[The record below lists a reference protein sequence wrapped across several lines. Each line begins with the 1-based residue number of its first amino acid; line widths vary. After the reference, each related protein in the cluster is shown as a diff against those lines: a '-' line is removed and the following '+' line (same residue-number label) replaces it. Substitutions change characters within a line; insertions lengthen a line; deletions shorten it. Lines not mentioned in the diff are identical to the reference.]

1 MIKNFFKKIL
11 CFAVLISMLFSSIG
25 TVDTA
30 YAADLSGITRSEWV
44 SKLVSTF
51 NMQVDDESNMPD
63 NYFNDIT
70 SDMDCYKDIL
80 LAVEFGVIDLEAGQS
95 FRPYDPATREFA
107 AQTLNY
113 CLGFKLDEGIAYT
126 FNDSANV
133 TYKDDA
139 QVALNRGWFPLNNGK
154 FCPEQTITESEMNT
168 MLSDAVS
175 VISGDAVSGTKNIFG
190 VADGVIVVPETA
202 TVSIDNN
209 GILTIGNYEG
219 TLQTGDIFVVTLEG
233 FPVAFQAVDV
243 QQSDAGF
250 IIETETNEDTDN
262 AITSIQNEGTS
273 DFDLEQFEVAEGAT
287 YRIVDESKGRSAGY
301 ETLSIEPYSIKYD
314 KKSKKLTI
322 TESVKLNNVA
332 AGTLTVAMKNIKIEQ
347 EIREKIEEAD
357 LIIFSAGSLYTS
369 IVPHL
374 LAPEVRSALEETKA
388 PLLYISNLVT
398 QPGETDIQTVSR
410 HVEILN
416 EYLGSRKI
424 DLVVANNGTV
434 DENVR
439 ERYLSA
445 ENKRIVQ
452 VDHITLEKMGVQII
466 EDDIFC
472 IEDEKIRHNALKTA
486 FLIFS
491 YLMEA

>member
-1 MIKNFFKKIL
+1 MKKVVIFGGGTGLSCILSGLKLFPIDVTTVIAVSDNGSSTGKLKEELNIPAVGDVGKVLLSMANVDEDFIDLLSYRFEKGSLNNHPVRNIVLAALIDLKGNLTEATKYMCKLLDIK
-11 CFAVLISMLFSSIG
+11 G
-25 TVDTA
+25 TVLPLT
-30 YAADLSGITRSEWV
+30 GE
-44 SKLVSTF
+44 K
-51 NMQVDDESNMPD
+51 
-63 NYFNDIT
+63 
-70 SDMDCYKDIL
+70 
-80 LAVEFGVIDLEAGQS
+80 IDLVGES
-95 FRPYDPATREFA
+95 TEREYF
-107 AQTLNY
+107 
-113 CLGFKLDEGIAYT
+113 GE
-126 FNDSANV
+126 
-133 TYKDDA
+133 
-139 QVALNRGWFPLNNGK
+139 
-154 FCPEQTITESEMNT
+154 E
-168 MLSDAVS
+168 AVS
-175 VISGDAVSGTKNIFG
+175 RNIRNIS
-190 VADGVIVVPETA
+190 
-202 TVSIDNN
+202 
-209 GILTIGNYEG
+209 
-219 TLQTGDIFVVTLEG
+219 
-233 FPVAFQAVDV
+233 
-243 QQSDAGF
+243 
-250 IIETETNEDTDN
+250 
-262 AITSIQNEGTS
+262 
-273 DFDLEQFEVAEGAT
+273 
-287 YRIVDESKGRSAGY
+287 R
-301 ETLSIEPYSIKYD
+301 LSYD
-314 KKSKKLTI
+314 QD
-322 TESVKLNNVA
+322 
-332 AGTLTVAMKNIKIEQ
+332 IKIEQ

>member
-1 MIKNFFKKIL
+1 MKKVVIFGGGTGLSCILSGLKLFPIDVTTVIAVSDNGSSTGKLKEELNIPAVGDVGKVLLSMANVDEDFIDLLSYRFEKGSLNNHPVRNIVLAALIDLKGNLTEATKYMCKLLGIK
-11 CFAVLISMLFSSIG
+11 G
-25 TVDTA
+25 TVLPLT
-30 YAADLSGITRSEWV
+30 GE
-44 SKLVSTF
+44 K
-51 NMQVDDESNMPD
+51 
-63 NYFNDIT
+63 
-70 SDMDCYKDIL
+70 
-80 LAVEFGVIDLEAGQS
+80 IDLVGES
-95 FRPYDPATREFA
+95 TEREYF
-107 AQTLNY
+107 
-113 CLGFKLDEGIAYT
+113 GE
-126 FNDSANV
+126 
-133 TYKDDA
+133 
-139 QVALNRGWFPLNNGK
+139 
-154 FCPEQTITESEMNT
+154 E
-168 MLSDAVS
+168 AVS
-175 VISGDAVSGTKNIFG
+175 RNIRNIS
-190 VADGVIVVPETA
+190 
-202 TVSIDNN
+202 
-209 GILTIGNYEG
+209 
-219 TLQTGDIFVVTLEG
+219 
-233 FPVAFQAVDV
+233 
-243 QQSDAGF
+243 
-250 IIETETNEDTDN
+250 
-262 AITSIQNEGTS
+262 
-273 DFDLEQFEVAEGAT
+273 
-287 YRIVDESKGRSAGY
+287 R
-301 ETLSIEPYSIKYD
+301 LSYD
-314 KKSKKLTI
+314 HD
-322 TESVKLNNVA
+322 
-332 AGTLTVAMKNIKIEQ
+332 IKIEQ

-491 YLMEA
+491 YLMES

>member
-1 MIKNFFKKIL
+1 MKKVVIFGGGTGLSCILSGLKLFPIDVTTVIAVSDNGSSTGKLKEELNIPAVGDVGKVLLSMANVDEDFIDLLSYRFEKGSLNNHPVRNIVLAALIDLKGNLTEATKYMCKLLDIK
-11 CFAVLISMLFSSIG
+11 G
-25 TVDTA
+25 TVLPLT
-30 YAADLSGITRSEWV
+30 GE
-44 SKLVSTF
+44 K
-51 NMQVDDESNMPD
+51 
-63 NYFNDIT
+63 
-70 SDMDCYKDIL
+70 
-80 LAVEFGVIDLEAGQS
+80 IDLVGES
-95 FRPYDPATREFA
+95 TEREYF
-107 AQTLNY
+107 
-113 CLGFKLDEGIAYT
+113 GE
-126 FNDSANV
+126 
-133 TYKDDA
+133 
-139 QVALNRGWFPLNNGK
+139 
-154 FCPEQTITESEMNT
+154 E
-168 MLSDAVS
+168 AVS
-175 VISGDAVSGTKNIFG
+175 RNIRNIS
-190 VADGVIVVPETA
+190 
-202 TVSIDNN
+202 
-209 GILTIGNYEG
+209 
-219 TLQTGDIFVVTLEG
+219 
-233 FPVAFQAVDV
+233 
-243 QQSDAGF
+243 
-250 IIETETNEDTDN
+250 
-262 AITSIQNEGTS
+262 
-273 DFDLEQFEVAEGAT
+273 
-287 YRIVDESKGRSAGY
+287 R
-301 ETLSIEPYSIKYD
+301 LSYD
-314 KKSKKLTI
+314 HD
-322 TESVKLNNVA
+322 
-332 AGTLTVAMKNIKIEQ
+332 IKIEQ

-374 LAPEVRSALEETKA
+374 LAPEVRSALEGTKA

-439 ERYLSA
+439 KRYLSA

>member
-1 MIKNFFKKIL
+1 MKKDVIFGGGTGLSCILSGLKLFPIDVTTVIAVSDNGSSTGKLKEELNIPAVGDVGKVLLSMANVDEDFIDLLSYRFEKGSLNNHPVRNIVLAALIDLKGNLTEATKYMCKLLDIK
-11 CFAVLISMLFSSIG
+11 G
-25 TVDTA
+25 TVLPLT
-30 YAADLSGITRSEWV
+30 GE
-44 SKLVSTF
+44 K
-51 NMQVDDESNMPD
+51 
-63 NYFNDIT
+63 
-70 SDMDCYKDIL
+70 
-80 LAVEFGVIDLEAGQS
+80 IDLVGES
-95 FRPYDPATREFA
+95 TEREYF
-107 AQTLNY
+107 
-113 CLGFKLDEGIAYT
+113 GE
-126 FNDSANV
+126 
-133 TYKDDA
+133 
-139 QVALNRGWFPLNNGK
+139 
-154 FCPEQTITESEMNT
+154 E
-168 MLSDAVS
+168 AVS
-175 VISGDAVSGTKNIFG
+175 RNIRNIS
-190 VADGVIVVPETA
+190 
-202 TVSIDNN
+202 
-209 GILTIGNYEG
+209 
-219 TLQTGDIFVVTLEG
+219 
-233 FPVAFQAVDV
+233 
-243 QQSDAGF
+243 
-250 IIETETNEDTDN
+250 
-262 AITSIQNEGTS
+262 
-273 DFDLEQFEVAEGAT
+273 
-287 YRIVDESKGRSAGY
+287 R
-301 ETLSIEPYSIKYD
+301 LSYD
-314 KKSKKLTI
+314 HD
-322 TESVKLNNVA
+322 
-332 AGTLTVAMKNIKIEQ
+332 IKIEQ

>member
-1 MIKNFFKKIL
+1 MKKVVIFGGGTGLSCILSGLKLFPIDVTTVIAVSDNGSSTGKLKEELNIPAVGDVGKVLLSMANVDEDFIDLLSYRFEKGSLNNHPVRNIVLTALIDLKGNLTEATKYMCKLLDIK
-11 CFAVLISMLFSSIG
+11 G
-25 TVDTA
+25 TVLPLT
-30 YAADLSGITRSEWV
+30 GE
-44 SKLVSTF
+44 K
-51 NMQVDDESNMPD
+51 
-63 NYFNDIT
+63 
-70 SDMDCYKDIL
+70 
-80 LAVEFGVIDLEAGQS
+80 IDLVGES
-95 FRPYDPATREFA
+95 TEREYF
-107 AQTLNY
+107 
-113 CLGFKLDEGIAYT
+113 GE
-126 FNDSANV
+126 
-133 TYKDDA
+133 
-139 QVALNRGWFPLNNGK
+139 
-154 FCPEQTITESEMNT
+154 E
-168 MLSDAVS
+168 AVS
-175 VISGDAVSGTKNIFG
+175 RNIRNIS
-190 VADGVIVVPETA
+190 
-202 TVSIDNN
+202 
-209 GILTIGNYEG
+209 
-219 TLQTGDIFVVTLEG
+219 
-233 FPVAFQAVDV
+233 
-243 QQSDAGF
+243 
-250 IIETETNEDTDN
+250 
-262 AITSIQNEGTS
+262 
-273 DFDLEQFEVAEGAT
+273 
-287 YRIVDESKGRSAGY
+287 R
-301 ETLSIEPYSIKYD
+301 LSYD
-314 KKSKKLTI
+314 HD
-322 TESVKLNNVA
+322 
-332 AGTLTVAMKNIKIEQ
+332 IKIEQ

>member
-1 MIKNFFKKIL
+1 MKKVVIFGGGTGLSCILSGLKLFPIDVTTVIAVSDNGSSTGKLKEELNIPAVGDVGKVLLSMANVDEDFIDLLSYRFEKGSLNNHPVRNIVLAALIDLKGNLTEATKYMCKLLDIK
-11 CFAVLISMLFSSIG
+11 G
-25 TVDTA
+25 TVLPLT
-30 YAADLSGITRSEWV
+30 GE
-44 SKLVSTF
+44 K
-51 NMQVDDESNMPD
+51 
-63 NYFNDIT
+63 
-70 SDMDCYKDIL
+70 
-80 LAVEFGVIDLEAGQS
+80 IDLVGES
-95 FRPYDPATREFA
+95 TEREYF
-107 AQTLNY
+107 
-113 CLGFKLDEGIAYT
+113 GE
-126 FNDSANV
+126 
-133 TYKDDA
+133 
-139 QVALNRGWFPLNNGK
+139 
-154 FCPEQTITESEMNT
+154 E
-168 MLSDAVS
+168 AVS
-175 VISGDAVSGTKNIFG
+175 RNIRNIS
-190 VADGVIVVPETA
+190 
-202 TVSIDNN
+202 
-209 GILTIGNYEG
+209 
-219 TLQTGDIFVVTLEG
+219 
-233 FPVAFQAVDV
+233 
-243 QQSDAGF
+243 
-250 IIETETNEDTDN
+250 
-262 AITSIQNEGTS
+262 
-273 DFDLEQFEVAEGAT
+273 
-287 YRIVDESKGRSAGY
+287 R
-301 ETLSIEPYSIKYD
+301 LSYD
-314 KKSKKLTI
+314 HD
-322 TESVKLNNVA
+322 
-332 AGTLTVAMKNIKIEQ
+332 IKIEQ

-374 LAPEVRSALEETKA
+374 RAPEVRSAREETKA

>member
-1 MIKNFFKKIL
+1 MKKVVIFGGGTGLSCILSGLKLFPIDVTTVIAVSDNGSSTGKLKEELNIPAVGDVGKVLLSMANVDEDFIDLLSYRFEKGSLNNHPVRNIVLAALIDLKGNLTEATKYMCKLLDIK
-11 CFAVLISMLFSSIG
+11 G
-25 TVDTA
+25 TVLPLT
-30 YAADLSGITRSEWV
+30 GE
-44 SKLVSTF
+44 K
-51 NMQVDDESNMPD
+51 
-63 NYFNDIT
+63 
-70 SDMDCYKDIL
+70 
-80 LAVEFGVIDLEAGQS
+80 IDLVGES
-95 FRPYDPATREFA
+95 TEREYF
-107 AQTLNY
+107 
-113 CLGFKLDEGIAYT
+113 GE
-126 FNDSANV
+126 
-133 TYKDDA
+133 
-139 QVALNRGWFPLNNGK
+139 
-154 FCPEQTITESEMNT
+154 E
-168 MLSDAVS
+168 AVS
-175 VISGDAVSGTKNIFG
+175 RNIRNIS
-190 VADGVIVVPETA
+190 
-202 TVSIDNN
+202 
-209 GILTIGNYEG
+209 
-219 TLQTGDIFVVTLEG
+219 
-233 FPVAFQAVDV
+233 
-243 QQSDAGF
+243 
-250 IIETETNEDTDN
+250 
-262 AITSIQNEGTS
+262 
-273 DFDLEQFEVAEGAT
+273 
-287 YRIVDESKGRSAGY
+287 R
-301 ETLSIEPYSIKYD
+301 LSYD
-314 KKSKKLTI
+314 HD
-322 TESVKLNNVA
+322 
-332 AGTLTVAMKNIKIEQ
+332 IKIEQ

-491 YLMEA
+491 YLTEA

>member
-1 MIKNFFKKIL
+1 MLAALIDLKGNLTEATKYMCKLLDIK
-11 CFAVLISMLFSSIG
+11 G
-25 TVDTA
+25 TVLPLT
-30 YAADLSGITRSEWV
+30 GE
-44 SKLVSTF
+44 K
-51 NMQVDDESNMPD
+51 
-63 NYFNDIT
+63 
-70 SDMDCYKDIL
+70 
-80 LAVEFGVIDLEAGQS
+80 IDLVGES
-95 FRPYDPATREFA
+95 TEREYF
-107 AQTLNY
+107 
-113 CLGFKLDEGIAYT
+113 GE
-126 FNDSANV
+126 
-133 TYKDDA
+133 
-139 QVALNRGWFPLNNGK
+139 
-154 FCPEQTITESEMNT
+154 E
-168 MLSDAVS
+168 AVS
-175 VISGDAVSGTKNIFG
+175 RNIRNIS
-190 VADGVIVVPETA
+190 
-202 TVSIDNN
+202 
-209 GILTIGNYEG
+209 
-219 TLQTGDIFVVTLEG
+219 
-233 FPVAFQAVDV
+233 
-243 QQSDAGF
+243 
-250 IIETETNEDTDN
+250 
-262 AITSIQNEGTS
+262 
-273 DFDLEQFEVAEGAT
+273 
-287 YRIVDESKGRSAGY
+287 R
-301 ETLSIEPYSIKYD
+301 LSYD
-314 KKSKKLTI
+314 HD
-322 TESVKLNNVA
+322 
-332 AGTLTVAMKNIKIEQ
+332 IKIEQ

>member
-1 MIKNFFKKIL
+1 MKKVVIFGGGTGLSCILSGLKLFPIDVTTVIAVSDNGSSTGKLKEELNIPAVGDVGKVLLSMANVDEDFIDLLSYRFEKGSLNNHPVRNIVLAALIDLKGNLTEATKYMCKLQDIK
-11 CFAVLISMLFSSIG
+11 G
-25 TVDTA
+25 TVLPLT
-30 YAADLSGITRSEWV
+30 
-44 SKLVSTF
+44 
-51 NMQVDDESNMPD
+51 DE
-63 NYFNDIT
+63 
-70 SDMDCYKDIL
+70 K
-80 LAVEFGVIDLEAGQS
+80 
-95 FRPYDPATREFA
+95 
-107 AQTLNY
+107 
-113 CLGFKLDEGIAYT
+113 
-126 FNDSANV
+126 SARV
-133 TYKDDA
+133 
-139 QVALNRGWFPLNNGK
+139 G
-154 FCPEQTITESEMNT
+154 EITEREYFGEE
-168 MLSDAVS
+168 AVS
-175 VISGDAVSGTKNIFG
+175 RNIRNIS
-190 VADGVIVVPETA
+190 
-202 TVSIDNN
+202 
-209 GILTIGNYEG
+209 
-219 TLQTGDIFVVTLEG
+219 
-233 FPVAFQAVDV
+233 
-243 QQSDAGF
+243 
-250 IIETETNEDTDN
+250 
-262 AITSIQNEGTS
+262 
-273 DFDLEQFEVAEGAT
+273 
-287 YRIVDESKGRSAGY
+287 R
-301 ETLSIEPYSIKYD
+301 LSYD
-314 KKSKKLTI
+314 HD
-322 TESVKLNNVA
+322 
-332 AGTLTVAMKNIKIEQ
+332 IKIEQ

>member
-1 MIKNFFKKIL
+1 MKKVVIFGGGTGLSCILSGLKLFPIDVTTVIAVSDNGSSTGKLKEELNIPAVGDVGKVLLSMANVDEDFIDLLSYRFEKGSLNNHPVRNIVLAALIDLKGNLTEATKYMCKLLDIK
-11 CFAVLISMLFSSIG
+11 G
-25 TVDTA
+25 TVLPLT
-30 YAADLSGITRSEWV
+30 GE
-44 SKLVSTF
+44 K
-51 NMQVDDESNMPD
+51 
-63 NYFNDIT
+63 
-70 SDMDCYKDIL
+70 
-80 LAVEFGVIDLEAGQS
+80 IDLVGES
-95 FRPYDPATREFA
+95 TEREYF
-107 AQTLNY
+107 
-113 CLGFKLDEGIAYT
+113 GE
-126 FNDSANV
+126 
-133 TYKDDA
+133 
-139 QVALNRGWFPLNNGK
+139 
-154 FCPEQTITESEMNT
+154 E
-168 MLSDAVS
+168 AVS
-175 VISGDAVSGTKNIFG
+175 RNIRNIS
-190 VADGVIVVPETA
+190 
-202 TVSIDNN
+202 
-209 GILTIGNYEG
+209 
-219 TLQTGDIFVVTLEG
+219 
-233 FPVAFQAVDV
+233 
-243 QQSDAGF
+243 
-250 IIETETNEDTDN
+250 
-262 AITSIQNEGTS
+262 
-273 DFDLEQFEVAEGAT
+273 
-287 YRIVDESKGRSAGY
+287 R
-301 ETLSIEPYSIKYD
+301 LSYD
-314 KKSKKLTI
+314 HD
-322 TESVKLNNVA
+322 
-332 AGTLTVAMKNIKIEQ
+332 IKIEQ

-424 DLVVANNGTV
+424 NLVVANNGTV

>member
-1 MIKNFFKKIL
+1 MKKVVIFGGGTGLSCILSGLKLFPIDVTTVIAVSDNGSSTGKLKEELNIPAVGDVGKVLLSMANVDEDFIDLLSYRFEKGSLNNHPVRNIVLAALIDLKGNLTEATKYMCKLLDIK
-11 CFAVLISMLFSSIG
+11 G
-25 TVDTA
+25 TVLPLT
-30 YAADLSGITRSEWV
+30 GE
-44 SKLVSTF
+44 K
-51 NMQVDDESNMPD
+51 
-63 NYFNDIT
+63 
-70 SDMDCYKDIL
+70 
-80 LAVEFGVIDLEAGQS
+80 IDLVGES
-95 FRPYDPATREFA
+95 TEREYF
-107 AQTLNY
+107 
-113 CLGFKLDEGIAYT
+113 GE
-126 FNDSANV
+126 
-133 TYKDDA
+133 
-139 QVALNRGWFPLNNGK
+139 
-154 FCPEQTITESEMNT
+154 E
-168 MLSDAVS
+168 AVS
-175 VISGDAVSGTKNIFG
+175 RNIRNIS
-190 VADGVIVVPETA
+190 
-202 TVSIDNN
+202 
-209 GILTIGNYEG
+209 
-219 TLQTGDIFVVTLEG
+219 
-233 FPVAFQAVDV
+233 
-243 QQSDAGF
+243 
-250 IIETETNEDTDN
+250 
-262 AITSIQNEGTS
+262 
-273 DFDLEQFEVAEGAT
+273 
-287 YRIVDESKGRSAGY
+287 R
-301 ETLSIEPYSIKYD
+301 LSYD
-314 KKSKKLTI
+314 HD
-322 TESVKLNNVA
+322 
-332 AGTLTVAMKNIKIEQ
+332 IKIEQ

-486 FLIFS
+486 FLIFFLS
-491 YLMEA
+491 DGSVKKVWG

>member
-1 MIKNFFKKIL
+1 MKKVVIFGGGTGLSCILSGLKLFPIDVTTVIAVSDNGSSTGKLKEELNIPAVGDVGKVLLSMANVDEDFIDLLSYRFEKGSLNNHPVRNIVLAALIDLKGNLTEATKYMCKLLDIK
-11 CFAVLISMLFSSIG
+11 G
-25 TVDTA
+25 TVLPLT
-30 YAADLSGITRSEWV
+30 GE
-44 SKLVSTF
+44 K
-51 NMQVDDESNMPD
+51 
-63 NYFNDIT
+63 
-70 SDMDCYKDIL
+70 
-80 LAVEFGVIDLEAGQS
+80 IDLVGESTEREYFGEEAVGRNIRNIS
-95 FRPYDPATREFA
+95 RLSYDH
-107 AQTLNY
+107 
-113 CLGFKLDEGIAYT
+113 D
-126 FNDSANV
+126 
-133 TYKDDA
+133 
-139 QVALNRGWFPLNNGK
+139 
-154 FCPEQTITESEMNT
+154 
-168 MLSDAVS
+168 
-175 VISGDAVSGTKNIFG
+175 
-190 VADGVIVVPETA
+190 
-202 TVSIDNN
+202 
-209 GILTIGNYEG
+209 
-219 TLQTGDIFVVTLEG
+219 
-233 FPVAFQAVDV
+233 
-243 QQSDAGF
+243 
-250 IIETETNEDTDN
+250 
-262 AITSIQNEGTS
+262 
-273 DFDLEQFEVAEGAT
+273 
-287 YRIVDESKGRSAGY
+287 
-301 ETLSIEPYSIKYD
+301 
-314 KKSKKLTI
+314 
-322 TESVKLNNVA
+322 
-332 AGTLTVAMKNIKIEQ
+332 IKIEQ

-491 YLMEA
+491 YLMES

>member
-1 MIKNFFKKIL
+1 MKKVVIFGGGTGLSCILSGLKLFPIDVTTVIAVSDNGSSTGKLKEELNIPAVGDVGKVLLSMANVDEDFIDLLSYRFEKGSLNNHPVRNIVLAALIDLKGNLTEATKYMCKLLDIK
-11 CFAVLISMLFSSIG
+11 G
-25 TVDTA
+25 TVLPLT
-30 YAADLSGITRSEWV
+30 GE
-44 SKLVSTF
+44 K
-51 NMQVDDESNMPD
+51 
-63 NYFNDIT
+63 
-70 SDMDCYKDIL
+70 
-80 LAVEFGVIDLEAGQS
+80 IDLVGES
-95 FRPYDPATREFA
+95 TEREYF
-107 AQTLNY
+107 
-113 CLGFKLDEGIAYT
+113 GE
-126 FNDSANV
+126 
-133 TYKDDA
+133 
-139 QVALNRGWFPLNNGK
+139 
-154 FCPEQTITESEMNT
+154 E
-168 MLSDAVS
+168 AVS
-175 VISGDAVSGTKNIFG
+175 RNIRNIS
-190 VADGVIVVPETA
+190 
-202 TVSIDNN
+202 
-209 GILTIGNYEG
+209 
-219 TLQTGDIFVVTLEG
+219 
-233 FPVAFQAVDV
+233 
-243 QQSDAGF
+243 
-250 IIETETNEDTDN
+250 
-262 AITSIQNEGTS
+262 
-273 DFDLEQFEVAEGAT
+273 
-287 YRIVDESKGRSAGY
+287 R
-301 ETLSIEPYSIKYD
+301 LSYD
-314 KKSKKLTI
+314 HD
-322 TESVKLNNVA
+322 
-332 AGTLTVAMKNIKIEQ
+332 IKIEQ
-347 EIREKIEEAD
+347 EIREKIVEAD

-374 LAPEVRSALEETKA
+374 LAPEVRIALEETKA

>member
-1 MIKNFFKKIL
+1 MKKVVIFGGGTGLSCILSGLKLFPIDVTTVIAVSDNGSSTGKLKEELNIPAVGDVGKVLLSMANVDEDFIDLLSYRFEKGSLNNHPVRNIVLAALIDLKGNLTEATKYMCKLLDIK
-11 CFAVLISMLFSSIG
+11 G
-25 TVDTA
+25 TVLPLT
-30 YAADLSGITRSEWV
+30 GE
-44 SKLVSTF
+44 K
-51 NMQVDDESNMPD
+51 
-63 NYFNDIT
+63 
-70 SDMDCYKDIL
+70 
-80 LAVEFGVIDLEAGQS
+80 IDLVGES
-95 FRPYDPATREFA
+95 TEREYF
-107 AQTLNY
+107 
-113 CLGFKLDEGIAYT
+113 GE
-126 FNDSANV
+126 
-133 TYKDDA
+133 
-139 QVALNRGWFPLNNGK
+139 
-154 FCPEQTITESEMNT
+154 E
-168 MLSDAVS
+168 AVS
-175 VISGDAVSGTKNIFG
+175 RNIRNIS
-190 VADGVIVVPETA
+190 
-202 TVSIDNN
+202 
-209 GILTIGNYEG
+209 
-219 TLQTGDIFVVTLEG
+219 
-233 FPVAFQAVDV
+233 
-243 QQSDAGF
+243 
-250 IIETETNEDTDN
+250 
-262 AITSIQNEGTS
+262 
-273 DFDLEQFEVAEGAT
+273 
-287 YRIVDESKGRSAGY
+287 R
-301 ETLSIEPYSIKYD
+301 LSYD
-314 KKSKKLTI
+314 HD
-322 TESVKLNNVA
+322 
-332 AGTLTVAMKNIKIEQ
+332 IKIEQ

-374 LAPEVRSALEETKA
+374 LAPEVRNALEETKA

>member
-1 MIKNFFKKIL
+1 MKKVVIFGGGTGLSCILSGLKLFPIDVTTVIAVSDNGSSTGKLKEELNIPAVGDVGKVLLSMANVDEGFIDLLSYRFEKGSLNNHPVRNIVLAALIDLKGNLTEATKYMCKLLDIK
-11 CFAVLISMLFSSIG
+11 G
-25 TVDTA
+25 TVLPLT
-30 YAADLSGITRSEWV
+30 GE
-44 SKLVSTF
+44 K
-51 NMQVDDESNMPD
+51 
-63 NYFNDIT
+63 
-70 SDMDCYKDIL
+70 
-80 LAVEFGVIDLEAGQS
+80 IDLVGES
-95 FRPYDPATREFA
+95 TEREYF
-107 AQTLNY
+107 
-113 CLGFKLDEGIAYT
+113 GE
-126 FNDSANV
+126 
-133 TYKDDA
+133 
-139 QVALNRGWFPLNNGK
+139 
-154 FCPEQTITESEMNT
+154 E
-168 MLSDAVS
+168 AVS
-175 VISGDAVSGTKNIFG
+175 RNIRNIS
-190 VADGVIVVPETA
+190 
-202 TVSIDNN
+202 
-209 GILTIGNYEG
+209 
-219 TLQTGDIFVVTLEG
+219 
-233 FPVAFQAVDV
+233 
-243 QQSDAGF
+243 
-250 IIETETNEDTDN
+250 
-262 AITSIQNEGTS
+262 
-273 DFDLEQFEVAEGAT
+273 
-287 YRIVDESKGRSAGY
+287 R
-301 ETLSIEPYSIKYD
+301 LSYD
-314 KKSKKLTI
+314 HD
-322 TESVKLNNVA
+322 
-332 AGTLTVAMKNIKIEQ
+332 IKIEQ